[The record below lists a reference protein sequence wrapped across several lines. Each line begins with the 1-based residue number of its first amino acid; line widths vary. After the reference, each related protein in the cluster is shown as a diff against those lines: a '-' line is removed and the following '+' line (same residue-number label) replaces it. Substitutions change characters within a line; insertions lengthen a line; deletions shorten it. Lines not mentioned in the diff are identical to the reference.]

1 MVRTLKTYTVTIPPD
16 TYKRLQSLSLA
27 QQRPPTEILTL
38 ALNLLTVAL
47 PRASQIAPAPFKLP
61 PRRSARTAKP

>member
-1 MVRTLKTYTVTIPPD
+1 MVPTLKTYTVSVPHE

-27 QQRPPTEILTL
+27 QHRTPTEILTL

-47 PRASQIAPAPFKLP
+47 PRASQIVPKPFHLP
-61 PRRSARTAKP
+61 SRRSARTAKP